1 MAQAADWP
9 RLAEARCSLRHDL
22 ALREASGEPA
32 GRGLSHPFFLHRRE
46 LKREVYPKDLAHAKE
61 LYLRREL
68 EGLEAWLNKGQLEES
83 RMNA

>member
-1 MAQAADWP
+1 M
-9 RLAEARCSLRHDL
+9 S
-22 ALREASGEPA
+22 
-32 GRGLSHPFFLHRRE
+32 HRRE

-83 RMNA
+83 RTA